1 MVHIPVFMLLPS
13 TIFIH
18 NDEIFENKLQETGKD
33 ALVLEILYATRTDVL
48 PAERKHLPVQRQ
60 Q

>member
-1 MVHIPVFMLLPS
+1 MLLPS

-18 NDEIFENKLQETGKD
+18 NDEIFEKKLQEIGKD

-48 PAERKHLPVQRQ
+48 QAERKHLPVQRQ